1 MDTITSSFTL
11 LLILFASLLVLVSF
25 NIYVARQ
32 KPNKLRYRV
41 VPILCFYIL
50 GSCIGILGQP
60 LWSILTMCIT
70 TILGCIFLRDVPA
83 SVRAE
88 EAETMQTLNPSEP
101 IQAKDLFS
109 NSLIIKLE
117 QKYGQHKALAIYLSS
132 SILLIVT
139 LGCFLWLLIDWL
151 IPSQYYTPTWLVVA
165 MPMGMAVIQLVRNY
179 RDAKKL

>member
-1 MDTITSSFTL
+1 
-11 LLILFASLLVLVSF
+11 
-25 NIYVARQ
+25 
-32 KPNKLRYRV
+32 
-41 VPILCFYIL
+41 
-50 GSCIGILGQP
+50 
-60 LWSILTMCIT
+60 MCIT

-132 SILLIVT
+132 SIILIAT

-151 IPSQYYTPTWLVVA
+151 IPSQYDTPTWLVVA

-179 RDAKKL
+179 RDAKKS